1 MKKKKIIVSFVFC
14 FMLLFA
20 AFVGKREVQ
29 AAGNYYIQ
37 INKATN
43 VVTVFRN
50 DGTPVKAFVCSTGTA
65 TPIGTFYTSQKLRW
79 HVLDGPSY
87 GQYCTRITGSILFH
101 SVWYYGNGDYASQSY
116 REYNKLGTTASHG
129 CVRLTVADAKWIYD
143 NCPLQTRVTVIWGS
157 SANDPLGK
165 PEAIKI
171 PPSYGSRGWDPT
183 DPMSGNPY
191 SGLRPSIDVSAVQT
205 QLTYGVPFN
214 AYAGIVARDSLGN
227 DITHKLSCSGA
238 VNTYQFG
245 SYRMSYAVTD
255 ALGRSAY
262 ADVVYNVID
271 TQPATLTGVVAS
283 QTKEYNSVLDLR
295 ANVMAY
301 TVDQKNLTDQ
311 IRIKIVYPNSETEKL
326 YKGSTLKLNK
336 LGTYYINYYV
346 INPNNGMQ
354 TKATGTVL
362 VRDTKKPKLTGVAKK
377 KTLEYN
383 SVRNLKKGVKAKLV
397 SGKSVYSK
405 IVIKI
410 KVPKGKKY
418 VRLSEKTYKKYKF
431 KKLGTYR
438 VEYSVANPYNKK
450 AVAKKVTV
458 ITVKD
463 TKKPKLSGVS
473 SKKNK
478 EYKSVLNLRS
488 GVTAK
493 LVSGKNMT
501 SKIVVKVK
509 APEAKKY
516 KTLSASNSKKY
527 CFTKVGVYSVEY
539 SVANPYN
546 KKAVAKKVMKVT
558 VKDTKPPVISGVKDK
573 TAELGDRL
581 DLRAGVT
588 AKLLSGKDITA
599 QITVEV
605 TTPKG
610 VKSECKKQK
619 YLFEQVGKYT
629 VTYTAVNPEKG
640 KKTQAEMKVTVKDT
654 KAPVI
659 SGVNDQ
665 TAALGDR
672 LDLRAGVTAKLLS
685 GKDITDQITIE
696 VTTPEGVKSKWTEQ
710 EYLFEQVGKYTVTY
724 TAVNPEKGKKAQA
737 KMKVTVTDERLP
749 EIAIDPEK
757 LAEISTGVSYEVKAG
772 VTAVL
777 SDQTEVEVKAEIT
790 GVDAEGQTI
799 EVPSIGED
807 GTVVFEKE
815 GTYTITYTAVNPNN
829 EAKTATKKFTLTVTL
844 KKEEDPKPE
853 EPKLDEPQES
863 QEIQEDFQKDSEKIE
878 QIFEDL
884 EENSPKLPEDLQDL
898 QEDSENPTEDLQNPQ
913 QGSQE
918 SPADLEDS
926 QENLKNL

>member
-1 MKKKKIIVSFVFC
+1 MKKKKIVVVFVFC

-20 AFVGKREVQ
+20 VFMGKGEAQ
-29 AAGNYYIQ
+29 AAGNYSIQ

-143 NCPLQTRVTVIWGS
+143 NCSLQTKVTVIWGS

-205 QLTYGVPFN
+205 QLTYGAPFN
-214 AYAGIVARDSLGN
+214 AYAGVVARDSLGN

-238 VNTYQFG
+238 VNTSQFG

-262 ADVVYNVID
+262 ADVVYTVVD
-271 TQPATLTGVVAS
+271 TQPATLTGVVGS
-283 QTKEYNSVLDLR
+283 QTKEYNSVLKLR
-295 ANVMAY
+295 ANVKAY

-311 IRIKIVYPNSETEKL
+311 IRIKIVYPKSKTEKL
-326 YKGSTLKLNK
+326 YNGSTLKLNK
-336 LGTYYINYYV
+336 LGTYIINYYV
-346 INPNNGMQ
+346 INPNNGME

-418 VRLSEKTYKKYKF
+418 IKLSEKTYKKYKF

-463 TKKPKLSGVS
+463 TKKPKLSGIS

-509 APEAKKY
+509 APGAKKY
-516 KTLSASNSKKY
+516 KTLSTNSSKKY
-527 CFTKVGVYSVEY
+527 CFTKVGGYSVEY

-558 VKDTKPPVISGVKDK
+558 VKDTKAPVISGVNDQ
-573 TAELGDRL
+573 AAALGESL
-581 DLRAGVT
+581 DLRAGVK
-588 AKLLSGKDITA
+588 AKLLSGKDITD
-599 QITVEV
+599 QLTIEV
-605 TTPKG
+605 TTPEN
-610 VKSECKKQK
+610 VKSKWTKKK
-619 YLFEQVGKYT
+619 YLFEQVGEYT

-640 KKTQAEMKVTVKDT
+640 K
-654 KAPVI
+654 
-659 SGVNDQ
+659 
-665 TAALGDR
+665 
-672 LDLRAGVTAKLLS
+672 
-685 GKDITDQITIE
+685 
-696 VTTPEGVKSKWTEQ
+696 
-710 EYLFEQVGKYTVTY
+710 
-724 TAVNPEKGKKAQA
+724 QA
-737 KMKVTVTDERLP
+737 KAVMKVTVTDERLP

-757 LAEISTGVSYEVKAG
+757 LAEITTGVSYEVKAG
-772 VTAVL
+772 VSAVL
-777 SDQTEVEVKAEIT
+777 PDQTEVEVKAEIT
-790 GVDAEGQTI
+790 GVDADGQSI
-799 EVPSIGED
+799 QVPSISED
-807 GTVVFEKE
+807 GTVVFETAGK
-815 GTYTITYTAVNPNN
+815 YTIEYTAVNPNN
-829 EAKTATKKFTLTVTL
+829 EAKSVTKTFTLTVTL
-844 KKEEDPKPE
+844 KNDEDPKPE
-853 EPKLDEPQES
+853 DPKPEDPKPEDPKPEGPKPEEPQEL
-863 QEIQEDFQKDSEKIE
+863 QEGSETAETDSKNQEEDD
-878 QIFEDL
+878 QIVSEDL
-884 EENSPKLPEDLQDL
+884 EDV
-898 QEDSENPTEDLQNPQ
+898 QEESQN
-913 QGSQE
+913 
-918 SPADLEDS
+918 SPADLENPQQEGQDS
-926 QENLKNL
+926 PEDLEDLQVNLKNL

>member
-1 MKKKKIIVSFVFC
+1 MKKKKILVSFMFC

-20 AFVGKREVQ
+20 VFMGKGEAQ
-29 AAGNYYIQ
+29 AAGNYSIQ

-143 NCPLQTRVTVIWGS
+143 NCSLQTKVTVIWGS

-171 PPSYGSRGWDPT
+171 PPRYGSRGWDPT

-205 QLTYGVPFN
+205 QLTYGAPFN
-214 AYAGIVARDSLGN
+214 AYSGIVARDSLGN

-238 VNTYQFG
+238 VNTSQFG

-262 ADVVYNVID
+262 ADVVYTVVD
-271 TQPATLTGVVAS
+271 TQPATITGVVGS
-283 QTKEYNSVLDLR
+283 QTKEYNSVLKLR
-295 ANVMAY
+295 ANVRAH

-311 IRIKIVYPNSETEKL
+311 IRVKIVYPKSKTEKL
-326 YKGSTLKLNK
+326 YNGSTLKLKK
-336 LGTYYINYYV
+336 LGTYRINYYV
-346 INPNNGMQ
+346 INPNNGME

-362 VRDTKKPKLTGVAKK
+362 VKDTKKPKLTGVAKK

-383 SVRNLKKGVKAKLV
+383 SVKNLKSGVKAKLV
-397 SGKSVYSK
+397 SGKSMTKK

-410 KVPKGKKY
+410 KVPKSKKY
-418 VRLSEKTYKKYKF
+418 VKLSEKKYKKYKF
-431 KKLGTYR
+431 NKLGTYR

-501 SKIVVKVK
+501 SKIVIKVK
-509 APEAKKY
+509 APSAKKY
-516 KTLSASNSKKY
+516 KTLSTSNSKKY

-558 VKDTKPPVISGVKDK
+558 VKDTK
-573 TAELGDRL
+573 
-581 DLRAGVT
+581 
-588 AKLLSGKDITA
+588 
-599 QITVEV
+599 
-605 TTPKG
+605 
-610 VKSECKKQK
+610 
-619 YLFEQVGKYT
+619 
-629 VTYTAVNPEKG
+629 
-640 KKTQAEMKVTVKDT
+640 
-654 KAPVI
+654 APVI

-665 TAALGDR
+665 NAALGDS
-672 LDLRAGVTAKLLS
+672 LDLRTGVIAKLLS
-685 GKDITDQITIE
+685 GKDITDQMTIE
-696 VTTPEGVKSKWTEQ
+696 VTTPEGVKSEWTEQ
-710 EYLFEQVGKYTVTY
+710 EYRFEQVGEYTVTY

-737 KMKVTVTDERLP
+737 VMKVTVTDERMP
-749 EIAIDPEK
+749 KITIDPEK
-757 LAEISTGVSYEVKAG
+757 LAEISTGASYEVMAG

-777 SDQTEVEVKAEIT
+777 PDQTEVEVTAEIT

-799 EVPSIGED
+799 EVPSISKD
-807 GTVVFEKE
+807 GTIVFETA
-815 GTYTITYTAVNPNN
+815 GTYTINYTAVNPNN
-829 EAKTATKKFTLTVTL
+829 EAKTITETFTLTVTL
-844 KKEEDPKPE
+844 KNDEDPKPE
-853 EPKLDEPQES
+853 DPKPEDPKPEDPKPEDPQELQEDTQKDSDTVESVSEKLEDES
-863 QEIQEDFQKDSEKIE
+863 QKLPEDMEESQEDFQNPA
-878 QIFEDL
+878 EDV
-884 EENSPKLPEDLQDL
+884 E
-898 QEDSENPTEDLQNPQ
+898 NPQ
-913 QGSQE
+913 QDAQDST
-918 SPADLEDS
+918 ADLEDS
-926 QENLKNL
+926 QEKCNNL